1 MDAEKIKKVMYMAC
15 CSEEDAQRCLEES
28 KNDVFEAIC
37 LFMNA
42 KEEKKVLD
50 EQQTFFTETREALAE
65 VERLCVK
72 RLAISDQSELSELNE
87 SQTLREEKVQQN
99 NCSEEYHLLTLESE
113 VEIPAIVCPLLSEY
127 SCDSQLN
134 NRT

>member
-1 MDAEKIKKVMYMAC
+1 MDNEKIEKVMDMASCSKEDAE
-15 CSEEDAQRCLEES
+15 RCLNET
-28 KNDVFEAIC
+28 NGDIFEAIC

-42 KEEKKVLD
+42 KEAKKVLN
-50 EQQTFFTETREALAE
+50 EEQTFFTETRKALAE

-72 RLAISDQSELSELNE
+72 RLAISDQSELLELNE
-87 SQTLREEKVQQN
+87 KQNHREEMVQQN
-99 NCSEEYHLLTLESE
+99 NCSQEYHLSSLESK

-134 NRT
+134 NHT